1 MKTNNEY
8 LERAREIIS
17 TAGIRDNSIAL
28 MAIKYI
34 FPELNQENTGDDAKN
49 PKNTSDDAKSRNH
62 KDNRVFPVI
71 AREFK
76 TGKLIIINGGQLD
89 DCSDEY
95 IKYVSDDGYHVYNPD
110 EIVFYDECENDS
122 EKKKE
127 TSDFNIG
134 DWIVEELSG
143 EWLVVTDE
151 KQFTYTAE
159 TISGKQFIIQKDRTK
174 HNGYHRWTLD
184 DASPGDVLADYV
196 PNYDNPLIFIL
207 KDFKH
212 IKYNLVKESD
222 YHSFCYLKANERQ
235 QFCTGSWHHIHDL
248 KPATAKQQ
256 ELLFNKMKEAGYSWK
271 PDTLELTKTK
281 LETKFK
287 IGDWITDGQTTVQ
300 ISEIDN
306 TIDGCY
312 RCINGNH
319 GFGTFVIEIAKADE
333 TFHIWTIEDAKT
345 GDVLATKYAIFIFKH
360 MDIARLSLFS
370 VCRSYCEV
378 IGESELSLGFD
389 FPLNDIHPAP
399 ATKEQKNHL
408 FKKIKDAGYEWNPVT
423 LKLTKNE
430 LWIVS
435 N

>member
-1 MKTNNEY
+1 MKTDNEY

-34 FPELNQENTGDDAKN
+34 FPELNAENTGDDAKKQ
-49 PKNTSDDAKSRNH
+49 KNTSDDAKSRNH
-62 KDNRVFPVI
+62 KTNRVFPVI
-71 AREFK
+71 ARENK

-110 EIVFYDECENDS
+110 EIIFYDECENDS

-127 TSDFNIG
+127 TSDFNVG

-143 EWLVVTDE
+143 EWLVVTDDT
-151 KQFTYTAE
+151 QSTYTAE
-159 TISGKQFIIQKDRTK
+159 NRSGEQFFIQKESTK
-174 HNGYHRWTLD
+174 HNGYHRWTQD
-184 DASPGDVLADYV
+184 DAKPGDVLADYA
-196 PNYDNPLIFIL
+196 PDLDNPLIFIL

-222 YHSFCYLKANERQ
+222 YHSFCFLKANERQ
-235 QFCTGSWHHIHDL
+235 QFCTGRWHHIHDL

-256 ELLFNKMKEAGYSWK
+256 ELLFRKMKESGYSWNPK
-271 PDTLELTKTK
+271 TLELSKTK

-287 IGDWITDGQTTVQ
+287 IGDWITDGQHTVQ

-312 RCINGNH
+312 RCFNGNH
-319 GFGTFVIEIAKADE
+319 EFGTFVIEITKADE
-333 TFHIWTIEDAKT
+333 TFHSWSIKDAKK
-345 GDVLATKYAIFIFKH
+345 GDVLAGDMLATKYAVFIFKH
-360 MDIARLSLFS
+360 MDLAGLSL
-370 VCRSYCEV
+370 CKSYCEV
-378 IGESELSLGFD
+378 IGDSGLGLGFD
-389 FPLNDIHPAP
+389 FSINGTHP
-399 ATKEQKNHL
+399 ATKEQRNHL

-423 LKLTKNE
+423 LELTRNE
-430 LWIVS
+430 Q
-435 N
+435 